1 MYKSENFVSIKA
13 LNKDMRY
20 INVLNGLYNIRTGQL
35 EPHSPSVYSTI
46 QLPIVYNPSK
56 TDSPIF
62 DSYLDT
68 LCDGIADKKQFLLE
82 YMGACLFNIPGKKFK
97 KSLFMF
103 GEGDTGKS
111 IIKSITEQL
120 LGEGNYMGIDL
131 RQLEA
136 RFGSAS
142 IFGKRLAGSADV
154 SFMTVA
160 ELNIFKQATGG
171 NSIQGERKC
180 KDAFEFI
187 YDGLFWFAMNRLP
200 KFGGDD
206 GEWVYKRIIPF
217 YCSNPIPDGQKD
229 KDLLDKIFEQEKQAI
244 FNKAIKGLRAVI
256 DNDYT
261 FHEPA
266 ESAIIRKN
274 YRIDNNSALD
284 FFHTMMEKRD
294 GDVVW
299 DDKLTVSKV
308 YKAYK
313 SWYSSMNPSG
323 HYIKTMTD
331 FYCDISDF
339 LGIKY
344 DVYEGQEQQRFL
356 SQ

>member
-1 MYKSENFVSIKA
+1 
-13 LNKDMRY
+13 
-20 INVLNGLYNIRTGQL
+20 
-35 EPHSPSVYSTI
+35 
-46 QLPIVYNPSK
+46 
-56 TDSPIF
+56 
-62 DSYLDT
+62 
-68 LCDGIADKKQFLLE
+68 
-82 YMGACLFNIPGKKFK
+82 MGACLSNIPGKKFK

-111 IIKSITEQL
+111 IIKSLTEML

-171 NSIQGERKC
+171 DSIQGERKC
-180 KDAFEFI
+180 KDAFEFT

-217 YCSNPIPDGQKD
+217 YCPNPIPDGQKD

-244 FNKAIKGLRAVI
+244 FNKAMMGLRAVL

-266 ESAIIRKN
+266 ESAIIRRN

-284 FFHTMMEKRD
+284 FFHTMMEKKD
-294 GDVVW
+294 GDVSW

-323 HYIKTMTD
+323 HYMKKMVD
-331 FYCDISDF
+331 FYNDIADF

-344 DVYEGQEQQRFL
+344 DVMKAKSSRGFCL
-356 SQ
+356 SEYRLTDEAVKKYAPIVDD